1 MSKTEFLNPTL
12 CFEKFGDITADILR
26 ESGISG
32 VLCDIDDTLVTH
44 NFPLPTDEVT
54 AWVKDLK
61 QAGIKICFISNNR
74 YKRVKPFATA
84 LACPFFTRAGKP
96 SDKFLKKALAV
107 LDIEKNE
114 AVFVGDQ
121 IFTDIKGGNRFGI
134 STYKVK
140 PLGEKATLWIK
151 FKRNRERKLA
161 ND

>member
-12 CFEKFGDITADILR
+12 CFEKFGDITADVLT
-26 ESGISG
+26 ENGIRG

-61 QAGIKICFISNNR
+61 RAGIKICFISNNR
-74 YKRVKPFATA
+74 YKRVKPFAAA

-107 LDIEKNE
+107 LDKRQVAARVE
-114 AVFVGDQ
+114 D
-121 IFTDIKGGNRFGI
+121 
-134 STYKVK
+134 
-140 PLGEKATLWIK
+140 LG
-151 FKRNRERKLA
+151 
-161 ND
+161 